1 MGSLQEYLLGFPL
14 ARLMIFRD
22 GFSTVTRDFYETSA
36 LPESFLAFLLEIF
49 IFPSGIFLVFPTDIT
64 QKNLRC
70 PSFPEYYFPKFLA
83 RFHPIICKFLTRIF
97 AGYPEGIQR
106 KTPRESPTIFLGA
119 TIREF
124 PKGAPRA
131 PGIVSS
137 RDFDKN
143 SGNNSEKTLE

>member
-64 QKNLRC
+64 QK
-70 PSFPEYYFPKFLA
+70 K
-83 RFHPIICKFLTRIF
+83 
-97 AGYPEGIQR
+97 
-106 KTPRESPTIFLGA
+106 
-119 TIREF
+119 
-124 PKGAPRA
+124 
-131 PGIVSS
+131 
-137 RDFDKN
+137 
-143 SGNNSEKTLE
+143 SEMSQFS

>member
-1 MGSLQEYLLGFPL
+1 MAFQQY
-14 ARLMIFRD
+14 
-22 GFSTVTRDFYETSA
+22 TRDFYETSAEA

-106 KTPRESPTIFLGA
+106 KLLEKALRYFWQQLLENFQKEHPEPLG
-119 TIREF
+119 
-124 PKGAPRA
+124 
-131 PGIVSS
+131 
-137 RDFDKN
+137 
-143 SGNNSEKTLE
+143 